1 MGIFKCTSKR
11 KRGGELRF
19 GSSTRASGSGEVLTI
34 FSYSKNSKVMRG
46 VQSWRVLIKH
56 DTNTSAVLDLWKEF
70 KCLKS
75 RGVGI
80 NEL

>member
-1 MGIFKCTSKR
+1 VSGDCGLVTAQGLQALVRSSPSCVADFIMIFGHSKTSK
-11 KRGGELRF
+11 
-19 GSSTRASGSGEVLTI
+19 VI
-34 FSYSKNSKVMRG
+34 RG

-56 DTNTSAVLDLWKEF
+56 DINTSAVLDLWKEF
-70 KCLKS
+70 KYLKS